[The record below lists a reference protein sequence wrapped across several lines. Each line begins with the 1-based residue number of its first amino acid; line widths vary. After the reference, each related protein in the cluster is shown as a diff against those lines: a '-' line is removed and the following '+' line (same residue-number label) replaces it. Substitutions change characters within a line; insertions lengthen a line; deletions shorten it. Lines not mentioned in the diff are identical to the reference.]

1 MKQETGRLKEI
12 LHVLKEHKVTQGI
25 DPVKLC
31 GILED
36 LGPTYVKLGQI
47 MSMRSDILPERYC
60 KELARL
66 RTDVKPMDF
75 NTVWGILKK
84 ELHKEPNEIFQKINK
99 EPIGCASI
107 AQVHKAVLKDKKKVV
122 LKIQRPNIKQIME
135 EDLTLLKKASGFLNF
150 ATGTGDLIDFRKVI
164 DELWETSK
172 EEMDFIKEAQHLERF
187 YKNQEDVRYVTCPK
201 VYKEYS
207 NRHLLVMSYIDGI
220 QIDHIKELDE
230 EGYDRYEIG
239 QKTAQ
244 NYCKQ
249 ILTDGFFHADPHP
262 GNLWI
267 SEGQIV
273 WLDLGMAGNLSEHY
287 RAIMKRAITAILKND
302 IYELKNAFLSFG
314 KATQKIDHASLY
326 TDLDDMVGKYMNM
339 DFGTMDLGELMEDAL
354 DLLKKH
360 KIAIDSDIT
369 LLARSMV
376 TMEGTLKLCS
386 PQVNMIKI
394 LTSYMSANM
403 INEIDPKREV
413 KHALRDIY
421 GSSKKSLEIPAQI
434 SDLLNI
440 TKNGQV
446 RINLES
452 SQMDE
457 VRRDMKKGMDHL
469 ILTLIVMA
477 LWFSSALLCLSDVT
491 PRIDGMPYISVA
503 GFITGLVI
511 VIYLLIKMIIQKGRH
526 RK

>member
-1 MKQETGRLKEI
+1 
-12 LHVLKEHKVTQGI
+12 
-25 DPVKLC
+25 
-31 GILED
+31 
-36 LGPTYVKLGQI
+36 
-47 MSMRSDILPERYC
+47 
-60 KELARL
+60 
-66 RTDVKPMDF
+66 
-75 NTVWGILKK
+75 
-84 ELHKEPNEIFQKINK
+84 
-99 EPIGCASI
+99 
-107 AQVHKAVLKDKKKVV
+107 
-122 LKIQRPNIKQIME
+122 ME

-249 ILTDGFFHADPHP
+249 ILSDGFFHADPHP

-469 ILTLIVMA
+469 ILTFIVMA

-511 VIYLLIKMIIQKGRH
+511 DLLIKMIIQKGRH

>member
-1 MKQETGRLKEI
+1 
-12 LHVLKEHKVTQGI
+12 
-25 DPVKLC
+25 
-31 GILED
+31 
-36 LGPTYVKLGQI
+36 
-47 MSMRSDILPERYC
+47 
-60 KELARL
+60 
-66 RTDVKPMDF
+66 MDF
-75 NTVWGILKK
+75 FMRILIR
-84 ELHKEPNEIFQKINK
+84 E
-99 EPIGCASI
+99 
-107 AQVHKAVLKDKKKVV
+107 
-122 LKIQRPNIKQIME
+122 
-135 EDLTLLKKASGFLNF
+135 
-150 ATGTGDLIDFRKVI
+150 
-164 DELWETSK
+164 
-172 EEMDFIKEAQHLERF
+172 
-187 YKNQEDVRYVTCPK
+187 
-201 VYKEYS
+201 
-207 NRHLLVMSYIDGI
+207 
-220 QIDHIKELDE
+220 
-230 EGYDRYEIG
+230 
-239 QKTAQ
+239 
-244 NYCKQ
+244 
-249 ILTDGFFHADPHP
+249 
-262 GNLWI
+262 NLWI

-360 KIAIDSDIT
+360 QIAIDSDIT

-403 INEIDPKREV
+403 INEIDLKREV

-457 VRRDMKKGMDHL
+457 VRRDMKKGIDHL

-477 LWFSSALLCLSDVT
+477 LWFSSALLCLSDIS
-491 PRIDGMPYISVA
+491 PSIDGMPYISVA
-503 GFITGLVI
+503 GFIMGLVI
-511 VIYLLIKMIIQKGRH
+511 VIYLLLKMIIQKGRH
-526 RK
+526 RKRQHR

>member
-1 MKQETGRLKEI
+1 
-12 LHVLKEHKVTQGI
+12 
-25 DPVKLC
+25 
-31 GILED
+31 
-36 LGPTYVKLGQI
+36 
-47 MSMRSDILPERYC
+47 
-60 KELARL
+60 
-66 RTDVKPMDF
+66 
-75 NTVWGILKK
+75 
-84 ELHKEPNEIFQKINK
+84 
-99 EPIGCASI
+99 
-107 AQVHKAVLKDKKKVV
+107 
-122 LKIQRPNIKQIME
+122 ME

-239 QKTAQ
+239 QKTVQ

-249 ILTDGFFHADPHP
+249 ILSDGFFHADPHP

>member
-1 MKQETGRLKEI
+1 
-12 LHVLKEHKVTQGI
+12 
-25 DPVKLC
+25 
-31 GILED
+31 
-36 LGPTYVKLGQI
+36 
-47 MSMRSDILPERYC
+47 
-60 KELARL
+60 
-66 RTDVKPMDF
+66 
-75 NTVWGILKK
+75 
-84 ELHKEPNEIFQKINK
+84 
-99 EPIGCASI
+99 
-107 AQVHKAVLKDKKKVV
+107 
-122 LKIQRPNIKQIME
+122 
-135 EDLTLLKKASGFLNF
+135 
-150 ATGTGDLIDFRKVI
+150 
-164 DELWETSK
+164 
-172 EEMDFIKEAQHLERF
+172 
-187 YKNQEDVRYVTCPK
+187 
-201 VYKEYS
+201 
-207 NRHLLVMSYIDGI
+207 
-220 QIDHIKELDE
+220 
-230 EGYDRYEIG
+230 
-239 QKTAQ
+239 
-244 NYCKQ
+244 
-249 ILTDGFFHADPHP
+249 
-262 GNLWI
+262 
-267 SEGQIV
+267 
-273 WLDLGMAGNLSEHY
+273 
-287 RAIMKRAITAILKND
+287 
-302 IYELKNAFLSFG
+302 
-314 KATQKIDHASLY
+314 
-326 TDLDDMVGKYMNM
+326 MVGKYMNM

-369 LLARSMV
+369 LLARSIV

>member
-12 LHVLKEHKVTQGI
+12 LHVLKQYQVTHGI
-25 DPVKLC
+25 DPAKLC
-31 GILED
+31 NILED

-60 KELARL
+60 HELARL
-66 RTDVKPMDF
+66 RTDVKPMSFDEIRK
-75 NTVWGILKK
+75 ILNR
-84 ELHKEPNEIFQKINK
+84 ELQDDLDQIFQSIN
-99 EPIGCASI
+99 ETPVGCASI
-107 AQVHKAVLKDKKKVV
+107 AQVHEAVLKDGRKVV
-122 LKIQRPNIKQIME
+122 LKIQRPNIKQIMA
-135 EDLTLLKKASGFLNF
+135 EDIALLKKASGFLNF
-150 ATGTGDLIDFRKVI
+150 ATGTSELIDFRKVI

-172 EEMDFIKEAQHLERF
+172 EEMDFQKEAKHLERF
-187 YKNQEDVRYVTCPK
+187 YENQKDVAYVTCPE

-207 NRHLLVMSYIDGI
+207 NEHLLVMSYVDGI
-220 QIDHIKELDE
+220 QIDHTRKLDQ
-230 EGYDRYEIG
+230 EGYDRQEIG

-249 ILTDGFFHADPHP
+249 ILADGFFHADPHP

-267 SEGQIV
+267 SDGQIV

-287 RAIMKRAITAILKND
+287 RAIMKRAITAILRND

-314 KATQKIDHASLY
+314 KPTEKIDHASLY

-360 KIAIDSDIT
+360 KIAIAPDIT

-386 PQVNMIKI
+386 PEVNMIQI

-403 INEIDPKREV
+403 FREIDVKKEV
-413 KHALRDIY
+413 RHALRDIY
-421 GSSKKSLEIPAQI
+421 GSSKKSLEIPAQV

-446 RINLES
+446 RINIES
-452 SQMDE
+452 TQIEETSRE
-457 VRRDMKKGMDHL
+457 LKKEFDHL
-469 ILTLIVMA
+469 LLVLIVMA
-477 LWFSSALLCLSDVT
+477 LWFSSAILCLSDVT
-491 PRIDGMPYISVA
+491 PRTFGMPYLSIV
-503 GFITGLVI
+503 GFISGLLI
-511 VIYLLIKMIIQKGRH
+511 ILYLLIHMLIH
-526 RK
+526 RRKH

>member
-1 MKQETGRLKEI
+1 MKQETGRIREI
-12 LHVLKEHKVTQGI
+12 LRVLKQHQVTHGI

-47 MSMRSDILPERYC
+47 MSMRSDILPEKYC

-75 NTVWGILKK
+75 NTIWEILKK
-84 ELHKEPNEIFQKINK
+84 ELHRDPKQIFQAIN
-99 EPIGCASI
+99 ENPIGCASI
-107 AQVHKAVLKDKKKVV
+107 AQVHEAVLLKSHKKVV
-122 LKIQRPNIKQIME
+122 LKIQRPQIKQIMA
-135 EDLTLLKKASGFLNF
+135 EDIALLKKASGFLNF

-172 EEMDFIKEAQHLERF
+172 EEMDFVKEAQHLERF
-187 YKNQEDVRYVTCPK
+187 YRNQEEVKYVTCPE
-201 VYKEYS
+201 VYTEYS
-207 NRHLLVMSYIDGI
+207 TKHLLVMSYVDGI
-220 QIDHIKELDE
+220 QIDHIKELDVA
-230 EGYDRYEIG
+230 GYDRYEIG

-249 ILTDGFFHADPHP
+249 ILADGFFHADPHP

-267 SEGQIV
+267 SDGKIV

-314 KATQKIDHASLY
+314 KATERIDHASLY
-326 TDLDDMVGKYMNM
+326 TDLDDLVGKYMNM

-360 KIAIDSDIT
+360 KIAVDPDIT

-386 PQVNMIKI
+386 PEVNMIQI

-403 INEIDPKREV
+403 FHEIDLKKEIR
-413 KHALRDIY
+413 HGLRDIY
-421 GSSKKSLEIPAQI
+421 GSSKKSLEIPAQV

-446 RINLES
+446 RLNIES
-452 SQMDE
+452 NQIRAVKDE
-457 VRRDMKKGMDHL
+457 MKRGMDHL
-469 ILTLIVMA
+469 VLGLIVVA
-477 LWFSSALLCLSDVT
+477 LWLSSALLCLSDVH
-491 PRIDGMPYISVA
+491 PQINGMPFISVA
-503 GFITGLVI
+503 GFMLGFLIFL
-511 VIYLLIKMIIQKGRH
+511 YLLIQMILQKNH
-526 RK
+526 KK